1 MRWLDGIADAMDMNL
16 GKLQEMVR
24 AGGPGVLQSVG
35 SRVGHDWAT
44 EQQQLLY
51 DVMLVSA
58 VLRSESVIC
67 VRNTPSLLSLP
78 PTPPT
83 PIV

>member
-1 MRWLDGIADAMDMNL
+1 MKGRLIGKDPDAGQDWWQRMRWLDGIADAMDINL

-44 EQQQLLY
+44 EQQRANEG
-51 DVMLVSA
+51 DS
-58 VLRSESVIC
+58 RGFDG
-67 VRNTPSLLSLP
+67 
-78 PTPPT
+78 
-83 PIV
+83 